1 VPPEAKKTNFVFCRS
16 MVSITGVCV
25 FAIHIFSAASADL
38 AACLKRRNSDEFAGI
53 NPENSK

>member
-1 VPPEAKKTNFVFCRS
+1 VPPEAKKTNFVFCHS

-38 AACLKRRNSDEFAGI
+38 AAV
-53 NPENSK
+53 PEEKEL